1 MPYKKYTR
9 IRFDLE
15 IIAGMIENNSTVLD
29 LGCGPGDL
37 LNKLIHEKKCVGHG
51 VEIYEEYILEC
62 VGKGVPVIYSDLDEG
77 LGDYGDKSFDFIILS
92 RTLQVVHRPHLILNE
107 MLRVGRVGIVSFPNF
122 GYWRVRSQL
131 FFLGR
136 MPVTKDLPYQWF
148 DTPNIHLLT
157 IEDFKKLCRDNH
169 IKILTQIS
177 LGDATRGGVLARC
190 FPNLF
195 AKQAIFK
202 VQNMDEATASTH
214 YSSTTAS

>member
-15 IIAGMIENNSTVLD
+15 IIADMIDNNSTVLD

-37 LNKLIHEKKCVGHG
+37 LNKLIHEKKCIGHG
-51 VEIYEEYILEC
+51 VEIYEEYILQC
-62 VGKGVPVIYSDLDEG
+62 VEKGVPVISSDLDEG

-131 FFLGR
+131 FFRGR

-157 IEDFKKLCRDNH
+157 IKDFKKLCRDNH
-169 IKILTQIS
+169 IQILTQIN
-177 LGDATRGGVLARC
+177 LGKASKGGVLAHY

-195 AKQAIFK
+195 ARQAIFK
-202 VQNMDEATASTH
+202 VQNRGEATPKNVYQKGIA
-214 YSSTTAS
+214 